1 MAYSHHYQRYDWNI
15 ESIEGTVIFFLIGG
29 VVVCSVIIV
38 GGISTTVFG
47 SITEA
52 FGGMMPDMNLAPE
65 IASFFPDLSTAFP
78 ILDGFND
85 FADAIAEFDAGVFGF
100 DNIELTLGH
109 ISEEL
114 FHMFELPPEVRSLFR
129 F

>member
-1 MAYSHHYQRYDWNI
+1 MNP
-15 ESIEGTVIFFLIGG
+15 
-29 VVVCSVIIV
+29 
-38 GGISTTVFG
+38 
-47 SITEA
+47 

-65 IASFFPDLSTAFP
+65 IASFFPDFSTAFP

-85 FADAIAEFDAGVFGF
+85 FADAIAEFDAGSFGF
-100 DNIELTLGH
+100 ANIELTLGH